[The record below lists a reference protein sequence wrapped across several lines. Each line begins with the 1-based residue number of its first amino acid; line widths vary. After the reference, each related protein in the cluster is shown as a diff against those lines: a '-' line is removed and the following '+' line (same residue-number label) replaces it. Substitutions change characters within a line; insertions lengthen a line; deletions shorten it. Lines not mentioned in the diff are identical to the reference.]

1 MPNLSQP
8 PPMQPVRQISQSNDS
23 PCSSSPNTPSIIP
36 KPNMAKMQVQ
46 GNAEMCVT
54 QRFIDTNVVGLP
66 LSQSATF
73 YQRTQTIQNLTGGLG
88 LVQTPPLH
96 GHSAFFLRQVCA
108 YFSCVYR

>member
-1 MPNLSQP
+1 
-8 PPMQPVRQISQSNDS
+8 MQSHRQSNDS
-23 PCSSSPNTPSIIP
+23 PNSSAPNTPSIIP
-36 KPNMAKMQVQ
+36 KSNMAKMQIQ

-54 QRFIDTNVVGLP
+54 QRFVDNVVGLP

-96 GHSAFFLRQVCA
+96 GHSAFFLRQVPSSWFRRPAAPALFGPGPSREC
-108 YFSCVYR
+108 